1 MALLPFQLE
10 PISTTQS
17 CVAGDVVLGEGV
29 AIAPGV
35 LLQADP
41 GSRIVIGAGACLGLG
56 CVIHA
61 QTGVIEIGPG
71 ANLGAGVLVVG
82 AAAIGAG
89 ALIGAG
95 TTVFNQSIA
104 PEALIPPSS
113 LLVGQLP
120 VSAPGPQEP
129 RHTQTAIG
137 SVVAV
142 TFSAPVDSEPIQDP
156 WGEPAAPTPT
166 AHPKVPLA
174 SSSRAE
180 ASAPA
185 PTSAGSSHTTCS
197 RATFSDNVGA
207 GPLHPDSDLSMAELQ
222 NPPPASPEAS
232 DREAT
237 AIPSEDPLAPCPPKQ
252 VYGQAYVHQ
261 MLGKMLGR
269 DS

>member
-1 MALLPFQLE
+1 MASLSFQLE

-89 ALIGAG
+89 ALIGSG

-104 PEALIPPSS
+104 AAAMIPPSS
-113 LLVGQLP
+113 LLAAPPP
-120 VSAPGPQEP
+120 VSAPGSQEP
-129 RHTQTAIG
+129 LHSEDGIR
-137 SVVAV
+137 SVIAV
-142 TFSAPVDSEPIQDP
+142 TLSTPVDPEPIQDP
-156 WGEPAAPTPT
+156 WGAAAAPPPT
-166 AHPKVPLA
+166 ARQDLPLA
-174 SSSRAE
+174 SAGRADPPSASPHSASSE
-180 ASAPA
+180 HP
-185 PTSAGSSHTTCS
+185 PCS
-197 RATFSDNVGA
+197 DSVGA
-207 GPLHPDSDLSMAELQ
+207 CSLHPDSDLSMAELQ
-222 NPPPASPEAS
+222 NPTTSSPEAT
-232 DREAT
+232 DPAAT
-237 AIPSEDPLAPCPPKQ
+237 ATRSDDPLAPCPPKQ

-269 DS
+269 DT